1 MNTNLQSVRDQ
12 IAAIAGEISS
22 VRRCALPM
30 DAALAG
36 IRGQI
41 NSARARFASTLDNAA
56 RNIAFATKPWTMET
70 LKDDAL
76 PWLAYSLGDDILAE
90 LEQRATALRE
100 EAGNPPA
107 LSAAARSSQLDDL
120 ERQRYALE
128 LREEQLVTAQGAA
141 RRPGVTVA
149 AVLGIPFDL
158 AKSAGVLE

>member
-1 MNTNLQSVRDQ
+1 
-12 IAAIAGEISS
+12 
-22 VRRCALPM
+22 M

-41 NSARARFASTLDNAA
+41 SSARARFASTLHSAA
-56 RNIAFATKPWTMET
+56 RTIAFATRPPTLET

-76 PWLAYSLGDDILAE
+76 PWLAYSLGDDILAD

-100 EAGNPPA
+100 EAGNPA
-107 LSAAARSSQLDDL
+107 TLTAAERSSKLDDL
-120 ERQRYALE
+120 ERRRYALE
-128 LREEQLVTAQGAA
+128 ILEEEIVTAQGAA